1 MNRLPMVPNNIKIMK
16 TIEKG
21 ESNNLLNENKWVE
34 FFISE
39 LFIFKKH

>member
-21 ESNNLLNENKWVE
+21 ESNNLLNENK
-34 FFISE
+34 
-39 LFIFKKH
+39 